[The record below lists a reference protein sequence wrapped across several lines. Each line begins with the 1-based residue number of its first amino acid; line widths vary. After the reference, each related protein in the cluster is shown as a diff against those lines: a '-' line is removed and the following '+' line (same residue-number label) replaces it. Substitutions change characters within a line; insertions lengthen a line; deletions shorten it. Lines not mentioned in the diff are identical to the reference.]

1 MIDDFINSILK
12 NEKSPMDFNDLIYL
26 YEIILDIDNQLN

>member
-12 NEKSPMDFNDLIYL
+12 NEKSPMDFNDLFICTRL
-26 YEIILDIDNQLN
+26 F